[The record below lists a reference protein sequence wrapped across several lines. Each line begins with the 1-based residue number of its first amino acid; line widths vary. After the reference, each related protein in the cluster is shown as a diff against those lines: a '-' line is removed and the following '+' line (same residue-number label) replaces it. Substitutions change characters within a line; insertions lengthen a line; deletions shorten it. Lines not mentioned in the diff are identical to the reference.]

1 MQHCTINLKGK
12 NPSFVDWQFILFF
25 HSMTY
30 LNFAQPGGTRSDQR
44 KKRKTKLKM
53 GFSMLIY
60 VLKCL
65 NFALHLRSWHANRA
79 QSKLWNVTFLATKKS
94 WWGCFGRYASFQH
107 IYTLGETPSAVAS
120 WNKPKMKFCKMC
132 VSKILGTRVETK
144 CPSHHNLTTR
154 IRKRPIARMHPGK
167 SEICKL
173 GTKSVHE
180 YIISVDRAANTLGRK
195 SNFITFHLLQQ
206 GILFLL
212 F

>member
-1 MQHCTINLKGK
+1 
-12 NPSFVDWQFILFF
+12 
-25 HSMTY
+25 
-30 LNFAQPGGTRSDQR
+30 
-44 KKRKTKLKM
+44 M

-79 QSKLWNVTFLATKKS
+79 QSKLWNVTFLATKKR
-94 WWGCFGRYASFQH
+94 WWGCFGRYASLQH

-144 CPSHHNLTTR
+144 CPSHHNLTSVASWNKPKMKFCKMCVSKILGTRVETKCPSHHNLTTR
-154 IRKRPIARMHPGK
+154 IRKRPIGRMHPGK